1 MPSPFLHPR
10 QTSLIEN
17 QFPLTTL
24 RFQLNT
30 GFVQQLQPMQYYP
43 ASHHC
48 PICQLLA
55 TSQGPPP
62 TPKPLPEKHPSLG
75 NRQYPWKWTRWMP
88 CPVLTYLGAP
98 RLRRP
103 SRCGVPSSFGE
114 GVESWTTMCR
124 SWVPALVFLYDQGR
138 ECSILS
144 HWAVLHRGLHC
155 VGVMV
160 GKG

>member
-55 TSQGPPP
+55 TSQDHPPQLLSPFLKSTLPLGTGSTHGNGPDGC
-62 TPKPLPEKHPSLG
+62 LA
-75 NRQYPWKWTRWMP
+75 Q
-88 CPVLTYLGAP
+88 C
-98 RLRRP
+98 
-103 SRCGVPSSFGE
+103 
-114 GVESWTTMCR
+114 
-124 SWVPALVFLYDQGR
+124 
-138 ECSILS
+138 
-144 HWAVLHRGLHC
+144 
-155 VGVMV
+155 
-160 GKG
+160 